1 MTSDRKSKRWPV
13 IVAGMLMVLAACGPS
28 QIYRD
33 GRGFYS
39 EEFSPGLVR
48 TAAKAG
54 KVTTLGPFS
63 FEASSCGNYSTGRA
77 DQHLIVETL
86 RGKIPTLGANAAQ
99 KVRATEDLSSFFFS
113 LLMLPMGCSDWTIS
127 GEALL
132 VDHRAFEET
141 PTRR

>member
-1 MTSDRKSKRWPV
+1 MSLIRIHAAAFLV
-13 IVAGMLMVLAACGPS
+13 FALAACGPS

-63 FEASSCGNYSTGRA
+63 FEATSCGNYSRGLA
-77 DQHLIVETL
+77 DQHLVVDTL
-86 RGKIPTLGANAAQ
+86 RQKIPTLGANAAQ
-99 KVRATEDLSSFFFS
+99 KIRATEDLGSFFFS
-113 LLMLPMGCSDWTIS
+113 LLLSPMGCSDWTIS